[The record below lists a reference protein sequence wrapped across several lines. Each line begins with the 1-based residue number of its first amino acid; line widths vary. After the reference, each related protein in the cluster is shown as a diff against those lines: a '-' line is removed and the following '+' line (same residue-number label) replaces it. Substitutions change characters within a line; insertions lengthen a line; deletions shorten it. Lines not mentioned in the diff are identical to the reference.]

1 MATIRKK
8 IKATPEEVQFRYSNW
23 LSMFIDIVKPKN
35 LYMVGGRGTAKTE
48 DIIAKRS
55 IDIIHSMPRA
65 SFAFTADTYVNAQAN
80 IIPTMLRG
88 WERQNFF
95 EGFHWIAD
103 KEPPASFSKPHY
115 RSTEHKHTIYTR
127 NGCRFLIKSLD
138 RPSKTAGLS
147 TTHNFGDEAKFQA
160 EAKLKKAFP
169 TLRGDA
175 VLYAHSPYFMGNT
188 YLTDMPNANDGE
200 DVWILRMKENMD
212 TKQIVG
218 IFYTALEINQMEWE
232 LYCAKRDKLPGRIV
246 ENMQR
251 NIDRWNERLNTLR
264 KNSTLFLMVSS
275 LVNIDILTFDY
286 IINQFETLEY
296 EEFKTSILS
305 LIASL
310 SIGCRFY
317 GEMKDS
323 HFYDDGYNYDYYDRF
338 GLRDNIQQTSEGLR
352 YIQNNKALE
361 AGYDAG
367 NMMSMVIGQE
377 QGHEYRVLKDMYT
390 LTPEWIPELGQK
402 FVKFFEPHKFKV
414 LNLWH
419 DRATNQYSKSKKDFA
434 NQFKTAIERHP
445 DGRRTGWKVIL
456 KSLGQG
462 NIGME
467 EEFDLMNQMFGEKN
481 PKLPKV
487 LIDRHECPRLKS
499 SLELAPLKKNKG
511 KIQKEKKSEK
521 LPLKRLPHESTNMS
535 DAFKYL
541 MCRRKYMLIAKQK
554 KS

>member
-1 MATIRKK
+1 
-8 IKATPEEVQFRYSNW
+8 
-23 LSMFIDIVKPKN
+23 
-35 LYMVGGRGTAKTE
+35 
-48 DIIAKRS
+48 
-55 IDIIHSMPRA
+55 
-65 SFAFTADTYVNAQAN
+65 
-80 IIPTMLRG
+80 
-88 WERQNFF
+88 
-95 EGFHWIAD
+95 
-103 KEPPASFSKPHY
+103 
-115 RSTEHKHTIYTR
+115 
-127 NGCRFLIKSLD
+127 
-138 RPSKTAGLS
+138 
-147 TTHNFGDEAKFQA
+147 
-160 EAKLKKAFP
+160 
-169 TLRGDA
+169 
-175 VLYAHSPYFMGNT
+175 
-188 YLTDMPNANDGE
+188 
-200 DVWILRMKENMD
+200 
-212 TKQIVG
+212 
-218 IFYTALEINQMEWE
+218 
-232 LYCAKRDKLPGRIV
+232 
-246 ENMQR
+246 
-251 NIDRWNERLNTLR
+251 
-264 KNSTLFLMVSS
+264 
-275 LVNIDILTFDY
+275 
-286 IINQFETLEY
+286 
-296 EEFKTSILS
+296 
-305 LIASL
+305 
-310 SIGCRFY
+310 
-317 GEMKDS
+317 MKDS

-541 MCRRKYMLIAKQK
+541 MCRRKYLLIAKQK